1 MPKAWAFAD
10 TLSPVKGDKFLQS
23 IPVFFLQSK
32 NQTVVAL
39 LTLFKMGPFTAANKK
54 ETSFRNKKE
63 NLKKKDLT
71 NV

>member
-1 MPKAWAFAD
+1 
-10 TLSPVKGDKFLQS
+10 
-23 IPVFFLQSK
+23 
-32 NQTVVAL
+32 
-39 LTLFKMGPFTAANKK
+39 MGPFTAANKK